1 MKNSFIKI
9 LLIIT
14 ISLNIFQQTCSDEF
28 NFDVTE
34 IQIYNKGNLIK
45 GIGGGTVTSNNIII
59 TADNFEYNKL
69 TLLLKANGNVKLIDT
84 EQDIIIESQEIFYQK
99 DKEKI
104 YTKGKSKA
112 TNLTNIEM
120 YADEYFKYS
129 KLTSLLEAKGDVI
142 INDNEKDIT
151 IETNNFFYL
160 KNKEKFF
167 TKGKTKI
174 FIQKEYIVDTKDL
187 VFLRNQ
193 DLLSSKQNT
202 LLDHLKLNNIYK
214 LIDFEYSV
222 NEEILKGNKINITT
236 KNQSKDSDEYFFE
249 TGFFNLKENKF
260 LAKDVNVKLHKSL
273 FGNNKN
279 DPRINA
285 VSGYGDELS
294 TYFEKGV
301 FTSCKKNDNCPP
313 WKITSDKIKHDKVKK
328 QVIYTDAWLEIYDFP
343 VVYFPK
349 FFHPDPTVKRQSG
362 FLRPELG
369 SSENLGSSIY
379 TPYFFVISDEKDLTV
394 KPRLFDSGRFVFQ
407 NEYKQKTKNSY
418 TMVDFSLAKGHD
430 SNLND
435 RGDTRSHFFTNS
447 KINLN
452 LDKFSKSLLEIN
464 YEKTSNDNYLKLFNL
479 ESPLIPK
486 GGKEVLESEIKLD
499 LEHQDYD
506 LTTSFEMYET
516 LNGSNSDR
524 YVFVLPSYN
533 FSKNFILG
541 GLDSGSFNFNSYGSN
556 TLDDTNTTASILSN
570 DLDYN
575 SYDSFFDNGIKTNYS
590 ISLKNTNS
598 VGKNSKKYK
607 TSPQSELS
615 SIYVFNASYPLKKI
629 TEKNFNTFE
638 PVLSLRF
645 NPHDMKNNKDVERR
659 IGINNIYNIDRLSL
673 GDSLESG
680 ESMTIG
686 FNFKKEKIG
695 RKDKIVEIEDY
706 LDFRLATTFRLN
718 EEKNIPLNSTLGQK
732 SSNIFGQLDYKPT
745 KHFSLNYDFSIDNN
759 LSALN
764 YNSVNAQINLQQ
776 FTTGFTYIKEKNNI
790 NKTDIVENNTKYN
803 FNEQNSLSF
812 KTRRNRK
819 INLTEYYDLI
829 YEYQND
835 CLVAGMQYKKKYYND
850 ADIKPVEEL
859 FFSITIIPF
868 ATFSPD
874 KMALN

>member
-1 MKNSFIKI
+1 M
-9 LLIIT
+9 
-14 ISLNIFQQTCSDEF
+14 
-28 NFDVTE
+28 
-34 IQIYNKGNLIK
+34 
-45 GIGGGTVTSNNIII
+45 
-59 TADNFEYNKL
+59 
-69 TLLLKANGNVKLIDT
+69 
-84 EQDIIIESQEIFYQK
+84 
-99 DKEKI
+99 
-104 YTKGKSKA
+104 
-112 TNLTNIEM
+112 
-120 YADEYFKYS
+120 
-129 KLTSLLEAKGDVI
+129 
-142 INDNEKDIT
+142 
-151 IETNNFFYL
+151 
-160 KNKEKFF
+160 
-167 TKGKTKI
+167 
-174 FIQKEYIVDTKDL
+174 
-187 VFLRNQ
+187 
-193 DLLSSKQNT
+193 
-202 LLDHLKLNNIYK
+202 
-214 LIDFEYSV
+214 
-222 NEEILKGNKINITT
+222 
-236 KNQSKDSDEYFFE
+236 
-249 TGFFNLKENKF
+249 
-260 LAKDVNVKLHKSL
+260 
-273 FGNNKN
+273 
-279 DPRINA
+279 
-285 VSGYGDELS
+285 
-294 TYFEKGV
+294 
-301 FTSCKKNDNCPP
+301 
-313 WKITSDKIKHDKVKK
+313 
-328 QVIYTDAWLEIYDFP
+328 IYTDAWLEIYDFP

-516 LNGSNSDR
+516 LNGTNSDR

-533 FSKNFILG
+533 FSKNYILG

-790 NKTDIVENNTKYN
+790 NKTDIVENKTKYN